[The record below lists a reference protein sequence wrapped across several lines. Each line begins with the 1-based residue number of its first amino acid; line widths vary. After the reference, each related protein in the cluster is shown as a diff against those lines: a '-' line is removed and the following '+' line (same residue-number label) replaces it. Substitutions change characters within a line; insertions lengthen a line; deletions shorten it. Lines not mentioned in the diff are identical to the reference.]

1 MVKHTDRDEIWNYA
15 MMFALQGL
23 NSSEEGKRFKVKH
36 IRNRFGG
43 NPPSDRTIRDVLN
56 TMTYQEWLQ
65 KDKKHSHTWYH
76 GEALRDLK
84 FKEFPGNTIGGV
96 HHMVGKPEGY
106 RGDSE

>member
-15 MMFALQGL
+15 MMMALESM
-23 NSSEEGKRFKVKH
+23 NVEGKHIKVKY

-56 TMTYQEWLQ
+56 TMTYQDWLK
-65 KDKKHSHTWYH
+65 KDKKQSHKWYP

-84 FKEFPGNTIGGV
+84 FKEFSGATIGSV
-96 HHMVGKPEGY
+96 HNMVGKPDDE
-106 RGDSE
+106 

>member
-15 MMFALQGL
+15 MMMALESI
-23 NSSEEGKRFKVKH
+23 NAEGKHIKVKY

-65 KDKKHSHTWYH
+65 KEKKQSHKWYP
-76 GEALRDLK
+76 GDALRDLK

-96 HHMVGKPEGY
+96 HNMVGKPEGY
-106 RGDSE
+106 RSGDSE